1 MSNVITIKN
10 CKVINEGSITEQ
22 DVLIN
27 EGRFEKIA
35 NDIEPQG
42 EILDATGHYLL
53 PGVIDD
59 QCHFR
64 EPGLT
69 EREVYKLNHWPLLLV
84 AQPPLWTCQMLFH
97 PHLALICGEIK
108 FTLPTRLH
116 QLISL
121 FIWAHLT
128 PI

>member
-22 DVLIN
+22 DILIK

-53 PGVIDD
+53 PGVIA
-59 QCHFR
+59 
-64 EPGLT
+64 
-69 EREVYKLNHWPLLLV
+69 V
-84 AQPPLWTCQMLFH
+84 
-97 PHLALICGEIK
+97 
-108 FTLPTRLH
+108 
-116 QLISL
+116 S
-121 FIWAHLT
+121 
-128 PI
+128 